1 MSCTMQVEEL
11 AMLPEGR
18 QLLAI
23 TEQYA
28 TVSVQTASTDQVVAF
43 SDIMAQSIDSG
54 AFSVCP
60 CPPCHQWPL
69 LQMMTGQAVNFTMP
83 YPVTQYINGSLHA
96 GILA

>member
-1 MSCTMQVEEL
+1 MQVEEL

-43 SDIMAQSIDSG
+43 SDIMAQSIESG

-60 CPPCHQWPL
+60 PCLSCHQWPL
-69 LQMMTGQAVNFTMP
+69 LQIMTGQPVNVTMP
-83 YPVTQYINGSLHA
+83 YPVTQCIN
-96 GILA
+96 